1 MKIVV
6 ETEPFGSDENGKDS
20 EEEGVEICVP
30 DRGGKYNGKGEMEVG
45 GKDAAAV
52 GLHAESVT
60 GDPAGVRGGCMVLAE
75 EEDRKSW
82 LVTLGRRGGMVP
94 AGGGDFT
101 EEEDGED
108 CLHTM
113 IFNFRRMASSLE
125 SMEA

>member
-1 MKIVV
+1 M
-6 ETEPFGSDENGKDS
+6 
-20 EEEGVEICVP
+20 EICVP